1 MAHHPFDWKP
11 AFLAALR
18 ELPVIAHA
26 CKAVGIERSTAY
38 RAREA
43 DEGFAQAWDDAMEE
57 GIDRAEQ
64 EAFRRAVVGFEEPV
78 LHQGSM
84 TYLVERD
91 ENGQPVMVEEHYT
104 TFDIDGAPVL
114 RKRMVPKYV
123 LGPNGQP
130 IPLTVRKHSDAL
142 LALYLKGR
150 RKKVYAERTEVTGA
164 DGGPVAQV
172 DDTAKAARVAQLLA
186 IAQQRKDF
194 EDLA

>member
-1 MAHHPFDWKP
+1 MAHHHFDWKP

-43 DEGFAQAWDDAMEE
+43 DQAFADAWDDAVEE

-78 LHQGSM
+78 IDKGRLA
-84 TYLVERD
+84 YRYERYED
-91 ENGQPVMVEEHYT
+91 EDGAEHYRLQL
-104 TFDIDGAPVL
+104 DA
-114 RKRMVPKYV
+114 
-123 LGPNGQP
+123 NGQP

-150 RKKVYAERTEVTGA
+150 RKKVYADRTEVTGPE
-164 DGGPVAQV
+164 GGPVAQV
-172 DDTAKAARVAQLLA
+172 DETAKAARVAQLLA
-186 IAQQRKDF
+186 LAQQRKDF
-194 EDLA
+194 GDLA

>member
-1 MAHHPFDWKP
+1 MAHHHFDWKP

-43 DEGFAQAWDDAMEE
+43 DQAFADAWDDAVED
-57 GIDRAEQ
+57 GVDRAEQ

-78 LHQGSM
+78 LDKGRLA
-84 TYLVERD
+84 YRYERYVDD
-91 ENGQPVMVEEHYT
+91 EGAEHYRL
-104 TFDIDGAPVL
+104 VL
-114 RKRMVPKYV
+114 DE
-123 LGPNGQP
+123 NGQP

-164 DGGPVAQV
+164 DGGPVQQV
-172 DDTAKAARVAQLLA
+172 DETAKAARVAQLLA
-186 IAQQRKDF
+186 LAQQRKAEQDQF
-194 EDLA
+194 GDLA

>member
-1 MAHHPFDWKP
+1 MAHHHFDWKP

-38 RAREA
+38 RARET
-43 DEGFAQAWDDAMEE
+43 DEDFANAWDDAMEE

-78 LHQGSM
+78 IDKGRLA
-84 TYLVERD
+84 YRYERYED
-91 ENGQPVMVEEHYT
+91 EDGAEHYRLQL
-104 TFDIDGAPVL
+104 DA
-114 RKRMVPKYV
+114 
-123 LGPNGQP
+123 NGQP

-172 DDTAKAARVAQLLA
+172 DETAKAARVAQLLA